1 MSKVAAYLR
10 GHISGEVVTRD
21 DVREA
26 HASDAGVLSIKP
38 EMVIYPR
45 TTNDIRKLARF
56 TWQLAEKGHTVPIT
70 VQGAGTDTT
79 GASIGKGMLVVT
91 TAHMNKVYE
100 YDTKQKLVRL
110 QPGATV
116 LALQSALSL
125 HGTSLLALE
134 GSRPYG
140 TVGGAVANAVAGPLA
155 GKYGNIGRTIQQL
168 EVVLA
173 NGDVIQTSRINKR
186 ELSRRKGLQ
195 GLEGDIYRGID
206 GIIEEYA
213 ETIDKLETDDM
224 AGYSSVADVK
234 RKDGSFDL
242 TPLFV
247 GSQGTLGIMS
257 EMILRADFK
266 STRMSVGVLV
276 FADAAAAR
284 DALDDLAKMTP
295 ALLEYF
301 DASIF
306 EAARAAGHNYAAYND
321 AASDFEPQS
330 VVVIGFDEFNDHKR
344 KKDIKKLLK
353 KFEKAEGLKI
363 VTSDGETA
371 DDLLALLEVL
381 QYTQYPDHNGELAP
395 DIFGGFHVP
404 TEQFEDFVTALK
416 ALGVKEHIDLPLTG
430 HAITNTYAVYP
441 TLSLAKVGDK
451 QKLLKLLDAL
461 SKLVYSR
468 GGTMVAEGGEGR
480 LKARSVYAEL
490 DEETVAMYE
499 AVRKVCDPFGT
510 LNPGVKQVND
520 VRTLASEL
528 RDTANAGQFARFGS

>member
-21 DVREA
+21 DVRVA
-26 HASDAGVLSIKP
+26 HASDAGVMSIKP

-56 TWQLAEKGHTVPIT
+56 TWQLAEKGHIVPIT
-70 VQGAGTDTT
+70 VQGAGSDTT

-110 QPGATV
+110 QPGTTV
-116 LALQSALSL
+116 LALQSALTL

-134 GSRPYG
+134 GSRPFG
-140 TVGGAVANAVAGPLA
+140 TVGGAIANAVAGPLA

-206 GIIEEYA
+206 GIIEEYT
-213 ETIDKLETDDM
+213 ETIDNLGTDDM
-224 AGYSSVADVK
+224 AGYSSIADVK

-266 STRMSVGVLV
+266 SARMGVGVLV
-276 FADAAAAR
+276 FADSAVAR

-306 EAARAAGHNYAAYND
+306 ETARAAGHNYAVYND
-321 AASDFEPQS
+321 AASGFEPQS

-353 KFEKAEGLKI
+353 KFEKVEGVKI
-363 VTSDGETA
+363 ATADGETA
-371 DDLLALLEVL
+371 DDLLATLAVL
-381 QYTQYPDHNGELAP
+381 QYTQYPDHNGDIAP
-395 DIFGGFHVP
+395 DIFSGFHIP

-416 ALGVKEHIDLPLTG
+416 ALGAKEHLDLPLAG

-468 GGTMVAEGGEGR
+468 GGTMIAEGGEGR

-490 DEETVAMYE
+490 DEKTVAMYE
-499 AVRKVCDPFGT
+499 AVRKACDPFGT

-520 VRTLASEL
+520 VRTLASKL